1 MRQYWNLW
9 NRIRPWLHR
18 GWGWLKDGTP
28 VLLALLW
35 VAALFALWWWGP
47 KWQWNEGYPL
57 KPLTVRWALTVL
69 LFLIPLA
76 IWTWITRQRYR
87 RLVADEAK
95 REQARTDRFFAQE
108 QALVDDLD
116 GSLGLLR
123 EHVPGRNAIYALPW
137 YLVLGRDDAGKTSF
151 INRSGQNFALTGSDK
166 AGLRRLDQERPEH
179 GVDWWIGNDAVLI
192 DPAGELI
199 NQQVKDNPNETAL
212 RGKLWGRFVEW
223 LGDNRP
229 RRPLNGALLIVD
241 LPTLLKQSPSDRKTL
256 ATLLRARLDELTKK
270 LGTRVPLY
278 VVLTKFDLVQGFQAF
293 FNGLTKEE
301 RETSLGFTCPLRN
314 ARDAHAWSEPLS
326 EQFDAFLSRIAER
339 VVDRVGQT
347 KDPTTCEEL
356 VGFQRQLAGV
366 KPALFT
372 FLTEVLDSE
381 RFAAPALVRGLYFSS
396 VYQHGIPENA
406 FVDSAARRFHME
418 PGDHRAQP
426 PNQGLAYFT
435 GELFRKIVY
444 PESGLAGDNS
454 KVQQIKRHALA
465 VSAAVLVI
473 VAGAVIAGWQVY
485 YQRNMAQS
493 RLVLERARTFAK
505 QPVAVNDDPTGRNLL
520 PALDRIRDAVAVYES
535 YREAWPVVED
545 LGLYQGRRVG
555 PMVDDVYLDLLGR
568 RFLPELGGGVI
579 TQMQAAPA
587 GSDERLAALRVVR
600 MLEDQHNRKPA
611 IVREWMARAWQT
623 TYSGEGSVQ
632 NGLLR
637 HLDYALKYT
646 HADLPQHRS
655 VIVAAQAELR
665 QTPLAQRVYNA
676 VKREAQWRMPV
687 PLDLRT
693 EIGPGFDLVYD
704 ITLQAPAAE
713 PMQVTPAKLTV
724 NDASATPPIP
734 GTAANM
740 APVPSMT
747 TPPSTAP
754 TSAVV
759 IERLLTRPGFRDY
772 FATRSRDLT
781 DLALIDQWV
790 LGLREKLDYS
800 EQDKEA
806 LSAQVRSLYTA
817 DYIGAWRRGLA
828 AMTITPLHDLPQ
840 AVVVLDTLTGPAE
853 PMRRMLAS
861 VRDNTVLLPPVKA
874 GDKKAEAALEAM
886 PQAERE
892 QAARI
897 QREFAALVAL
907 LDARGERPSYLDET
921 RQAIAALQD
930 TVKAV
935 ADSPVPGEA
944 ALKAVNAR
952 MAQEGPDPIFAL
964 QRVAAGLPAPLDVQ
978 VRTLADEVAQIL
990 LREALREL
998 EKRWEREVYTFYRER
1013 LADRYPLVAG
1023 SRDAALADFEAFFG
1037 PQGKLSV
1044 FYDQNLKGLLEGSAQ
1059 GLIAQRGLLREDV
1072 RSQLQAAQ
1080 RIRET
1085 FFNARGALNV
1095 PFTVTPLAL
1104 SANARNA
1111 VLNAD
1116 GQLVGYTHGPS
1127 VATGLIWPNALG
1139 SATESKLTVVDGSG
1153 GTRVLRSGGPWGLFR
1168 LLSQGRLNGK
1178 TDTSVELS
1186 FTIGSDVMRYRIAS
1200 DQPANPFTRPVFAGF
1215 ALPRTLLGEAPS
1227 AVVTAAN
1234 VPMPAEG

>member
-9 NRIRPWLHR
+9 NRMRPWLHR

-28 VLLALLW
+28 VLLAMVW

-47 KWQWNEGYPL
+47 EWQWNEAHPL

-69 LFLIPLA
+69 LFVIPLA
-76 IWTWITRQRYR
+76 IWTWSTRQRYR
-87 RLVADEAK
+87 RLAADEAR

-108 QALVDDLD
+108 QALIADLD

-123 EHVPGRNAIYALPW
+123 EHVPGRNPIYALPW

-151 INRSGQNFALTGSDK
+151 INRSGQNFALTRSDK
-166 AGLRRLDQERPEH
+166 ASLRRLDQERPDH
-179 GVDWWIGNDAVLI
+179 GVDWWIGDDAVLI

-199 NQQVKDNPNETAL
+199 NQQVKDDPNETAL
-212 RGKLWGRFVEW
+212 RGKLWARFVEW

-241 LPTLLKQSPSDRKTL
+241 LPTLLKQSASDRKTL
-256 ATLLRARLDELTKK
+256 ATLLRARLDELTRK

-293 FNGLTKEE
+293 FNGLSKEE
-301 RETSLGFTCPLRN
+301 RDSSLGFTCPLRN
-314 ARDAHAWSEPLS
+314 ARDAHAWSGPLS
-326 EQFDAFLSRIAER
+326 EQYDAFLSRMIER

-347 KDPTTCEEL
+347 KDAATCEEL
-356 VGFQRQLAGV
+356 VAFQRQLAGV

-372 FLTEVLDSE
+372 LLSEVLDSE

-406 FVDSAARRFHME
+406 FVDSAARRFHLE

-435 GELFRKIVY
+435 GDLFRKIVY

-454 KVQQIKRHALA
+454 KVQQIKRHALM
-465 VSAAVLVI
+465 VSTAVLVI
-473 VAGAVIAGWQVY
+473 TAGVVIAGWQVY

-493 RLVLERARTFAK
+493 HLVLERARTFAK
-505 QPVAVNDDPTGRNLL
+505 EPVAADDDPTGRNLL
-520 PALDRIRDAVAVYES
+520 PALDRIRDAVIVYED
-535 YREAWPVVED
+535 YRDAWPVVED

-555 PMVDDVYLDLLGR
+555 PMVDGVYLDLLGR

-579 TQMQAAPA
+579 THMEATPA

-600 MLEDQHNRKPA
+600 MFEDRHNRKPA
-611 IVREWMARAWQT
+611 IVREWMARAWQAA
-623 TYSGEGSVQ
+623 YAGEGTVQ

-646 HADLPQHRS
+646 HADLPQYRG
-655 VIVAAQAELR
+655 VIVATQAELR
-665 QTPLAQRVYNA
+665 RTPLAERVYNA

-693 EIGPGFDLVYD
+693 EIGPGFDLAYD
-704 ITLQAPAAE
+704 VT
-713 PMQVTPAKLTV
+713 MQVPAPEAAPVTSAKLTLI
-724 NDASATPPIP
+724 DAAATPANSEMAAS
-734 GTAANM
+734 TASM
-740 APVPSMT
+740 PSMM
-747 TPPSTAP
+747 TPPPAP
-754 TSAVV
+754 TSPVV

-772 FATRSRDLT
+772 FVARGRDLT
-781 DLALIDQWV
+781 DLAMIDQWV

-840 AVVVLDTLTGPAE
+840 AVAVLDMLTGPAE
-853 PMRRMLAS
+853 PMRRMLAT
-861 VRDNTVLLPPVKA
+861 VRDNTVLLPSVKA

-886 PQAERE
+886 PHAERE

-907 LDARGERPSYLDET
+907 LDARGERSSYLDET

-930 TVKAV
+930 MVKAV
-935 ADSPVPGEA
+935 ADSPAPGEA

-964 QRVAAGLPAPLDVQ
+964 QRIAAGLPAPLDAQ
-978 VRTLADEVAQIL
+978 VRTLADEVAQVL
-990 LREALREL
+990 LREALHEL
-998 EKRWEREVYTFYRER
+998 EKRWDREVYTFYRER
-1013 LADRYPLVAG
+1013 LADRYPLVAS

-1037 PQGKLSV
+1037 PQGKLSI

-1059 GLIAQRGLLREDV
+1059 GLIAQRGLLRDDV
-1072 RSQLQAAQ
+1072 RTQLQAAQ

-1127 VATGLIWPNALG
+1127 AKTGLIWPNALG
-1139 SATESKLTVVDGSG
+1139 EATESKLTVIDGSG
-1153 GTRVLRSGGPWGLFR
+1153 GSRVLRSGGPWGLFR
-1168 LLSQGRLNGK
+1168 LLSQGHLNGK

-1186 FTIGSDVMRYRIAS
+1186 FTVGSDVMRYRIAS

-1215 ALPRTLLGEAPS
+1215 ALPRTLLSDAPS
-1227 AVVTAAN
+1227 VAVTDVN
-1234 VPMPAEG
+1234 VPASSGR